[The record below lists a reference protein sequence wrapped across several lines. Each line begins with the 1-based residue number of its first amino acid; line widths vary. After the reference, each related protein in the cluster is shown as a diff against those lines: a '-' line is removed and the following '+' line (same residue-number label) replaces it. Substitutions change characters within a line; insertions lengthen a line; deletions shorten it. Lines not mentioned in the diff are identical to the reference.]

1 MDILYFPRFRVLRGV
16 AVLAAAGCAWPAL
29 AADSGA
35 LFRQLGQMIEQT
47 GRAIA
52 EDQRRQE
59 EQEQRAAE
67 NARREGEQQAQRERE
82 EAARQRQQ
90 QEAVRQEQK
99 QSLQALAPPP
109 EYQGRIVIHKRLL
122 GMQEAGSARPDFDIT
137 ARGTASISPD
147 GAWLAFEATDG
158 QIMLR
163 DAASGKDRAL
173 PTRVPSGQSSR
184 TLAFVG
190 NEALLVSDLKNGSE
204 LVDLQGN
211 SLRTLPPGGYF
222 PWPKEVGG
230 RYVVEHLR
238 MTEFDKGR
246 RCLGVNYYDAR
257 GAEQGGVS
265 VDDADACAAR
275 IDDQGRQEFFA
286 QKDGVVSYFVNG
298 AKAGEFRGD
307 DRRPADQYK
316 RLDYRWIGNTPY
328 AYSEMGDW
336 SNPSHRLRVWD
347 VAQGKMLCELPG
359 HVFGIPYA
367 DKKGNLVMA
376 QPAVRLSLPACSM
389 VRVGNGNER
398 LHSWGEQAYLHDEQ
412 TGTVDV
418 IDTSTWQRRA
428 TLQTLHRKSPQDSS
442 YSGAF
447 QERPGHPDQ
456 VLVTSYATSSRIPA
470 QLFDTK
476 TGQLLRTL
484 PAGRF
489 QAGYIIQQDLLTGQS
504 YNWRTRLWRFAYDD
518 GAGKSAAVFLAALK
532 KDKFETSAEY
542 QKRLAALTLPH
553 TMKVALQDYDA
564 DRGMFIGTWRD
575 VPVMVPLPPAQA
587 RQFADATA
595 MSVTGE
601 LRVIDEDYLELR
613 NASVTTPAGQ
623 ALTLVLPDGPAPKAQ
638 ARPQAAGARDG
649 GSAQASSGAPAA
661 RASSGQGSGGRC
673 TGTMAHLAPQL
684 RPYTNPLLAEV
695 RKEALQID
703 IASTLAKVK
712 AGGGNAEVLRQQADQ
727 SDQAARDSA
736 TTANQSD
743 GGGNSITRADNGT
756 LPLNW
761 PCEGIHSSAVCNY
774 ITMRWQALL
783 TREIASLYATCQGG

>member
-1 MDILYFPRFRVLRGV
+1 MDIPSFPRFRVLRGV
-16 AVLAAAGCAWPAL
+16 AVLVAAGCCWPAS

-47 GRAIA
+47 GRVIA

-67 NARREGEQQAQRERE
+67 NARREREQQAQRERE
-82 EAARQRQQ
+82 AAARQRQQ
-90 QEAVRQEQK
+90 QEAVRQEQE
-99 QSLQALAPPP
+99 QALQALAPPP

-122 GMQEAGSARPDFDIT
+122 GMQEADNARPDFDIT
-137 ARGTASISPD
+137 ARSTTSISPD

-158 QIMLR
+158 RIMLR
-163 DAASGKDRAL
+163 DTATGKDRAV

-184 TLAFVG
+184 TLSFVG
-190 NEALLVSDLKNGSE
+190 NEALLVSELKNGSE

-222 PWPKEVGG
+222 PWPKEMGG
-230 RYVVEHLR
+230 RHVVEHLR
-238 MTEFDKGR
+238 MTDFDKGR
-246 RCLGVNYYDAR
+246 RCLGVSYYDAR
-257 GAEQGGVS
+257 GAELGGVS

-286 QKDGVVSYFVNG
+286 QKDGVVSYYVNG

-336 SNPSHRLRVWD
+336 SNPSHRLRIWD
-347 VAQGKMLCELPG
+347 VAHGRMLCELPG
-359 HVFGIPYA
+359 HVAGIPYA
-367 DKKGNLVMA
+367 DKRGNVLTA
-376 QPAVRLSLPACSM
+376 QPPVRVNLPDCSM
-389 VRVGNGNER
+389 ARVSNGNER
-398 LHSWGEQAYLHDEQ
+398 LLGWGENAYLHDEQ
-412 TGTVDV
+412 TGKVDV
-418 IDTSTWQRRA
+418 LDPSTWQRRI
-428 TLQTLHRKSPQDSS
+428 TLQTLHRQSPQDRSF
-442 YSGAF
+442 SGVF
-447 QERPGHPDQ
+447 QELPGHPDQ
-456 VLVTSYATSSRIPA
+456 VLVTSYATESRIPA

-489 QAGYIIQQDLLTGQS
+489 QSGFIIQQDLLTGQS
-504 YNWRTRLWRFAYDD
+504 YNWRTRLWRFAHDD
-518 GAGKSAAVFLAALK
+518 SGKPAAAFLAALK

-542 QKRLAALTLPH
+542 QKRLATLTLPH
-553 TMKVALQDYDA
+553 AMKVALRDYDA
-564 DRGMFIGTWRD
+564 DRGMFIGSWRN

-587 RQFADATA
+587 RQFADAKE

-601 LRVIDEDYLELR
+601 LRAIDEDYLELR

-623 ALTLVLPDGPAPKAQ
+623 TVKLVLPDGPAPKAQ
-638 ARPQAAGARDG
+638 PRPQAAGARDG
-649 GSAQASSGAPAA
+649 GAAQAGSGAAAA
-661 RASSGQGSGGRC
+661 RASRGQGGGGRC

-695 RKEALQID
+695 RKEALQMD
-703 IASTLAKVK
+703 VASTLAKVK
-712 AGGGNAEVLRQQADQ
+712 AGGGNAEVLRQQAEQ

-743 GGGNSITRADNGT
+743 GGGNSIARADNGT

-774 ITMRWQALL
+774 VMMRWQALL